1 MGGGPERNPTGS
13 TGVVNDFAP
22 PILECERSFTARTSP
37 ILAPDSVGRSGPIR
51 LTGESVLLKI
61 GDQDQLLLED
71 DLPAGLR
78 VCLSR
83 GFEYEGIVIV
93 GPSGELRVNVR
104 SVP

>member
-22 PILECERSFTARTSP
+22 PIFECEKSFTARSRMLTPNS
-37 ILAPDSVGRSGPIR
+37 IGRSGSVR
-51 LTGESVLLKI
+51 LAGESVSLRI
-61 GDQDQLLLED
+61 GDADLLLLED

-83 GFEYEGIVIV
+83 GFDYEGRVIV
-93 GPSGELRVNVR
+93 GPSGELRVDVR
-104 SVP
+104 SVH